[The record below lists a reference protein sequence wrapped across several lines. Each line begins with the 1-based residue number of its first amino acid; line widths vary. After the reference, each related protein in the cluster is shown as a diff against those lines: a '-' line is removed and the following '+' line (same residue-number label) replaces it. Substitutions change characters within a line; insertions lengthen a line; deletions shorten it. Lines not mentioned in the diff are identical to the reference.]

1 MSLPTEGEYPME
13 AFEWGSLLF
22 KFYISSFSMTFAD
35 FEQFKIDSHFTE
47 MKPFPFDEK
56 FKTTQRIC
64 NQL

>member
-1 MSLPTEGEYPME
+1 ME